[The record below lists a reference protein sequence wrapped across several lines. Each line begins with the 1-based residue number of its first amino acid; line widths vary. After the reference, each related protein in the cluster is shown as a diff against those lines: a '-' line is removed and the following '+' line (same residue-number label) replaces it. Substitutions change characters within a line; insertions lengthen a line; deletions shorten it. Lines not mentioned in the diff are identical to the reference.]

1 MEILAANGLVKS
13 YSRRRVVDGVSL
25 EVRAGEIV
33 GLLGPN
39 GAGKSTSFKMMC
51 GLVTPDRGSVFLQGI
66 DVTNW
71 PLHRRSREGGMA
83 YLPQKSSVFSKL
95 SVQDNLKGMM
105 QLLGFSRKQQK
116 VRTEELLEQFKI
128 GHIRKSKA
136 GKLSGGE
143 MRRLEIARC
152 LVANPKI
159 IMLDEPFAGID
170 PVTVQGVQV
179 VIRELADAGIAVLI
193 TDHAAR
199 EILQI
204 TQRTYVVSQGRILCS
219 GTADQIVAHPEVR
232 QKYLGDIDMVPST
245 EGATNGA
252 NQVGTAQAIAV
263 AQQLLAAQQSNQLAS
278 AAQKVAVA
286 EPQVPV
292 RSKAE
297 PGNEGGQSVPNQP
310 VPSPVNKA
318 PIASPAQKS
327 VAADQ
332 SASKKTNNI
341 PLPHMPVKQGRRV
354 RKVVAPFKSTDLD

>member
-1 MEILAANGLVKS
+1 MEILAANGLVKT

-25 EVRAGEIV
+25 EVRTGEIV

-51 GLVTPDRGSVFLQGI
+51 GLVTPDRGTVFLQGV
-66 DVTNW
+66 DVTKW

-105 QLLGFSRKQQK
+105 QLLGFSRKQQRM
-116 VRTEELLEQFKI
+116 RTEELLEQFKI

-179 VIRELADAGIAVLI
+179 VIRELAESGIAVLI

-204 TQRTYVVSQGRILCS
+204 TERTYVVSQGRILCS
-219 GTADQIVAHPEVR
+219 GTAEQIVAHPEVR
-232 QKYLGDIDMVPST
+232 QKYLGDIDMIPNADKNANSRKNLAD
-245 EGATNGA
+245 ATHGI
-252 NQVGTAQAIAV
+252 NQVDTAQAIAV
-263 AQQLLAAQQSNQLAS
+263 AQQLLAAQQKNQQAGGG
-278 AAQKVAVA
+278 QNVAVA
-286 EPQVPV
+286 DPLVPE
-292 RSKAE
+292 RAKAAPKG
-297 PGNEGGQSVPNQP
+297 PGNQ
-310 VPSPVNKA
+310 
-318 PIASPAQKS
+318 PAQKPTI
-327 VAADQ
+327 AAEP
-332 SASKKTNNI
+332 ANKKGNNI
-341 PLPHMPVKQGRRV
+341 PVPNMPVKQGRRA